1 MPHVQANGISL
12 HYLQVGSGPHT
23 VMLHGLTGN
32 QAVWHLKM
40 VPLLRDAHRITTY
53 DLRGHGRSDMPPTGY
68 TTGHMAEDLLGLME
82 ALKIDRAH
90 LVGHSLGADVALH
103 FALRYPDRVRRLVLV
118 EAGIPAL
125 AGHRKNPEWE
135 GWAYW
140 AKMLEEFAGVQVP
153 RERWTDIAY
162 MVRQSLQ
169 VPIIYGP
176 ASGLPRKQDKTLR
189 LVEDTTIVHDYEVVG
204 ELTLD
209 NLATI
214 PHPKLLVYD
223 QSSPYLGTYRTLR
236 TILKNVT
243 AVLLPATKYRHF
255 GPLEAPEMLV
265 EHITGFLE
273 PQAETPYVSARQAPC
288 PGT

>member
-1 MPHVQANGISL
+1 MPHLQAGEVGL
-12 HYLQVGSGPHT
+12 HYLRVGHGPHM

-40 VPLLRDAHRITTY
+40 VPLLRDAFRITTY
-53 DLRGHGRSDMPPTGY
+53 DLRGHGRSDAPPTGY
-68 TTGHMAEDLLGLME
+68 TTLDMAGDLLGLMD
-82 ALKIDRAH
+82 ALEIDRAH

-103 FALRYPDRVRRLVLV
+103 FALRHPDRVGRMVLV

-125 AGHRKNPEWE
+125 AAERKNPDWE

-140 AKMLEEFAGVQVP
+140 AKMLEEFAGVKAP
-153 RERWTDIAY
+153 RERWNDIAY

-176 ASGLPRKQDKTLR
+176 ASGLPRKQNAILR
-189 LVEDTTIVHDYEVVG
+189 LVEETTVVRDYEVVG
-204 ELTLD
+204 ELTLE

-223 QSSPYLGTYRTLR
+223 KSSPYMGTYDVLQR
-236 TILKNVT
+236 ILMRCT
-243 AVLLPATKYRHF
+243 PVLLPATKYRHF
-255 GPLEAPEMLV
+255 GPLEAPETVV
-265 EHITGFLE
+265 EHMLRFLE
-273 PQAETPYVSARQAPC
+273 PDEDAAGEIPEQASWT
-288 PGT
+288 GT

>member
-1 MPHVQANGISL
+1 MPHVQAGEISL
-12 HYLQVGSGPHT
+12 HYLQVGRGPHM

-40 VPLLRDAHRITTY
+40 VPLLRRAFRITTY
-53 DLRGHGRSDMPPTGY
+53 DLRGHGRSDVPPTGY
-68 TTGHMAEDLLGLME
+68 TTEDMAGDLGRLLDVLG
-82 ALKIDRAH
+82 IDSADF
-90 LVGHSLGADVALH
+90 VGHSLGADVALH
-103 FALRYPDRVRRLVLV
+103 FALRHPDRVRRLILV

-125 AGHRKNPEWE
+125 AAERKDPNWE

-140 AKMLEEFAGVQVP
+140 AQMLEEFAGVQVP

-176 ASGLPRKQDKTLR
+176 ASGLPRKQNAVLR
-189 LVEDTTIVHDYEVVG
+189 LVEETTMVKDYEVVG

-209 NLATI
+209 NLAKI

-223 QSSPYLGTYRTLR
+223 RSSPYLGSYQTL
-236 TILKNVT
+236 TGILKRCT
-243 AVLLPATKYRHF
+243 SVLLPATKYRHF
-255 GPLEAPEMLV
+255 GPLEAPETLV
-265 EHITGFLE
+265 EHISSFLGTDAVSE
-273 PQAETPYVSARQAPC
+273 QTPVQQVS
-288 PGT
+288 